1 MILREIQNNYKMTN
15 KTYPCLWFN
24 DKAHEAADYY
34 CSIFPNSK
42 ILNKTPL
49 VAVYE
54 LDGQRYMNFNG
65 GPEYTFNEAISIVV
79 SCENQEEVDYYWN
92 KLTEGGEIGKCG
104 WLKDKYGVSWQV
116 VPKILGELMSD
127 EEKAPKVMVAFMQ
140 MRKLII
146 EDLVNA

>member
-1 MILREIQNNYKMTN
+1 MANR
-15 KTYPCLWFN
+15 TYPCLWF
-24 DKAHEAADYY
+24 DVKAHEAADYY

-42 ILNKTPL
+42 IINKTPL
-49 VAVYE
+49 VSVYE
-54 LDGQRYMNFNG
+54 LDGQQYMNLNG

-79 SCENQEEVDYYWN
+79 SCENQEEIDYYWN

-104 WLKDKYGVSWQV
+104 WIKDKYGVSWQV

-127 EEKAPKVMVAFMQ
+127 EEKAPKVMYAFMQ